1 MVTTGNSKHC
11 GVGEKMVDVYSGY
24 DEDDFEELV
33 ESEESVLPPSAKK
46 PHNRAVSLQATKKK
60 TGGSK

>member
-1 MVTTGNSKHC
+1 
-11 GVGEKMVDVYSGY
+11 MVDVYSGY

-33 ESEESVLPPSAKK
+33 ESEESVLPPSAQK
-46 PHNRAVSLQATKKK
+46 PHNKAVSLQATKKK